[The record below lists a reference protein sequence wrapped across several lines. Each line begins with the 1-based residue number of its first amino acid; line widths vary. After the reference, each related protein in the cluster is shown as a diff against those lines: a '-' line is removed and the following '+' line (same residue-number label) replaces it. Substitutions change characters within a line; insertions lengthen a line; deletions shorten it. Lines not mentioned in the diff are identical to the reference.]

1 MHSVEDLSKSSCPH
15 VIVVSLASLQAASQ
29 SVSWQY
35 LVEHKQSPMLI
46 SVHVCLLLFSRSS
59 MSESLCPYGPQHN
72 RLPCPSPSSR
82 LCSNSCLLS
91 WWCHPTI
98 SSSIVPFSS
107 SLQSFPASRFFPM
120 SWLFTSDD
128 QILGLP
134 SNEDSGLISF
144 GIDWFYLLAVQG
156 TLNSFLQHHSS
167 KVSII
172 QCFTFFMV
180 QLPHLY
186 FTIGKTVAL
195 TIHIFVGKVMSLLL
209 NILSRFVIA
218 FFLKEHVHFNFMDAY
233 VLEGS

>member
-1 MHSVEDLSKSSCPH
+1 MCACSCSVAHPCLNLCVPMDHNTTGFPVLHHLPDFAQTH
-15 VIVVSLASLQAASQ
+15 VCWVGDAIQAISFSVVSF
-29 SVSWQY
+29 
-35 LVEHKQSPMLI
+35 SP
-46 SVHVCLLLFSRSS
+46 
-59 MSESLCPYGPQHN
+59 
-72 RLPCPSPSSR
+72 
-82 LCSNSCLLS
+82 
-91 WWCHPTI
+91 W
-98 SSSIVPFSS
+98 
-107 SLQSFPASRFFPM
+107 LQSFPASRFFPM